1 MTLRMGDLTGVSWFL
16 SWALAFACIAPLDA
30 AHAQSKPWP
39 HDYMRGE
46 YEVSCPDSDA
56 AACIYH
62 RLIVENA
69 SDDTL
74 ECRSNVTYDGVNRD
88 GQSTRDHKMVVE
100 PNTRKAVL
108 ADNTTPDVKVVSYGV
123 ECAVRPPTDDSK
135 LTLDCKPTLTQKPT
149 GSIDYPME
157 LRRAGQEG
165 PVLLEFTLT
174 DREGPPRDIVVV
186 GSSLWPKLDESA
198 VKYVAQYRGLTDC
211 KQGRFR
217 LPLTFRLQ

>member
-1 MTLRMGDLTGVSWFL
+1 MTLNISDLAGASL
-16 SWALAFACIAPLDA
+16 GLMLACLAPLDGA
-30 AHAQSKPWP
+30 NAQSKPWP

-46 YEVSCPDSDA
+46 YEVPCPDSQSET
-56 AACIYH
+56 CIYH

-74 ECRSNVTYDGVNRD
+74 ECRSRITYDGVNRD
-88 GQSTRDHKMVVE
+88 GRRGKEHKSVVE
-100 PNTRKAVL
+100 PNARKAVL
-108 ADNTTPDVKVVSYGV
+108 ADNTTPDVKVESYGV
-123 ECAVRPPTDDSK
+123 ECAVRKPTDDSK
-135 LTLDCKPTLTQKPT
+135 LTPNCKPTLTQKPT
-149 GSIDYPME
+149 GSIDYPPE
-157 LRRAGQEG
+157 SRLAGEEG

-174 DREGPPRDIVVV
+174 DEEGPPRDIVVV

-198 VKYVAQYRGLTDC
+198 VKYVAQYRGVTDC

>member
-1 MTLRMGDLTGVSWFL
+1 MTLKNIHLVVASLGLV
-16 SWALAFACIAPLDA
+16 LACVTPLDV

-46 YEVSCPDSDA
+46 YEVPCPDSESA
-56 AACIYH
+56 TCIYH

-69 SDDTL
+69 SEDTL
-74 ECRSNVTYDGVNRD
+74 ECRSRIAYDGVNRD
-88 GQSTRDHKMVVE
+88 GRGGKEHKSVVE
-100 PNTRKAVL
+100 ANTRKAVL
-108 ADNTTPDVKVVSYGV
+108 ADNTTPDVQVDSYGV
-123 ECAVRPPTDDSK
+123 ECAVRKPTDDSK
-135 LTLDCKPTLTQKPT
+135 LTLNCKPTLTLKPT
-149 GSIDYPME
+149 GSIDYPHE
-157 LRRAGQEG
+157 SRRAGEEG

-198 VKYVAQYRGLTDC
+198 VKYVAQYQGVTDC